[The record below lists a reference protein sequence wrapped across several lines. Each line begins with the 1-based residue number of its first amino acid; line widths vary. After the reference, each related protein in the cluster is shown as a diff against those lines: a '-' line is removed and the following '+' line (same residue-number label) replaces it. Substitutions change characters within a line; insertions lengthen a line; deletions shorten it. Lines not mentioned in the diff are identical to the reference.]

1 MFRRRCKAALA
12 TFAAVSLALPLAAN
26 AVSYSDFTDVSG
38 MTLNG
43 SAMQAGAALR
53 LTDAPYQSGS
63 AYVTKPVRL
72 GPGGA
77 FTTHFQFRMSKGT
90 TFYGIDGFAFVIQR
104 DARGPS
110 ALGASGA
117 SLGYSGTSSSKV
129 TPSIAIEFDTWRN
142 WPYDQTPSHHIAV
155 DVNGSIA
162 HNFIDV
168 DGTDWLAVGLLND
181 GKVFDVWVS
190 YDGDMLQV
198 LLEKELGVGG
208 VWTLSYPIDIDGIL
222 GGDQAYAGFSA
233 GTGSYSNYY
242 EMPDILSWE
251 FPQME
256 IDVQPDS
263 DDNAVNVDHMG
274 VVPVA
279 FITNDDFDALQLDV
293 STIAFGPA
301 GAPIAHVRAHVED
314 VDGDGDMDL
323 LAHFRV
329 ERAGIGATDQE
340 VCVTAETLAGASYR
354 ACDNVTIVPPASP

>member
-1 MFRRRCKAALA
+1 MFRRRYKVALA
-12 TFAAVSLALPLAAN
+12 TFAAISLTLPLAAN
-26 AVSYSDFTDVSG
+26 ALSYSDFSDLAG

-43 SAMQAGAALR
+43 SATQVGTVLR
-53 LTDAPYQSGS
+53 LTDSSYQAGS
-63 AYVTKPVRL
+63 AYVTKPVWL

-77 FTTHFQFRMSKGT
+77 FTTHFQFRISKG

-117 SLGYSGTSSSKV
+117 WLGFSGTSSDKV

-142 WPYDQTPSHHIAV
+142 WPYDQTASHPIAV
-155 DVNGSIA
+155 DADGSIA
-162 HNFIDV
+162 HHFIDLQCV
-168 DGTDWLAVGLLND
+168 DDCTVVGLLND
-181 GKVFDVWVS
+181 GKVFDVWIS
-190 YDGDMLQV
+190 YDGATLQV
-198 LLEKELGVGG
+198 RLEKELGVGG

-222 GGDQAYAGFSA
+222 GGEPAYVGFSA
-233 GTGSYSNYY
+233 GTSSYSNYY
-242 EMPDILSWE
+242 QMPDILSWE

-263 DDNAVNVDHMG
+263 DENAVNLGSKG

-279 FITNDDFDALQLDV
+279 FITTDDFDALELDA

-301 GAPIAHVRAHVED
+301 GTPIAHVRAHVED

-323 LAHFRV
+323 LAHFRI
-329 ERAGIGATDQE
+329 ELAGIGATDHE
-340 VCVTAETLAGASYR
+340 VCVTARTLAGAAYR
-354 ACDNVTIVPPASP
+354 ACDNVTIVPPAKP